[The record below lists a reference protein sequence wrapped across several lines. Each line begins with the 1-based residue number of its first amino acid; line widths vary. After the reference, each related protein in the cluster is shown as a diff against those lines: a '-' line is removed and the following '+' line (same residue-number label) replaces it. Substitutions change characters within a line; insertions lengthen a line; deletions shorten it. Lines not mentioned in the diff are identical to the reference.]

1 MAGYI
6 WLPINTDFLPAN
18 TQLGSLGLKS
28 MAVQWNNGR
37 LAKNKTTYTILNNP
51 FESGPSKGIYRG
63 IFAGCLGSLTAGDK
77 LYVLSHGISSPGK
90 TIASHLGAT
99 RSSGLDKYYTPAEL
113 AMLMNKEELHKDF
126 VNISLYACD
135 SGVGGVDSFACRL
148 KEALKHIGY
157 SHIRVT
163 GYLGEVST
171 SYVHRYADSTQYTF
185 TSYKCKGLT
194 IPAKRLSGRASNN
207 KLTFS

>member
-6 WLPINTDFLPAN
+6 WLPVNTDFLPAN
-18 TQLGSLGLKS
+18 TQVGSLGLKS
-28 MAVQWNNGR
+28 MAAQWNSGR
-37 LAKNKTTYTILNNP
+37 LAKNKATYTILNNP
-51 FESGPSKGIYRG
+51 FESGPGKGIYRG

-90 TIASHLGAT
+90 AIASHLGAI
-99 RSSGLDKYYTPAEL
+99 RSSALGKSYTPAEL
-113 AMLMNKEELHKDF
+113 AMLMKKEELNKDF

-135 SGVGGVDSFACRL
+135 SGVGGADSLACRL

-163 GYLGEVST
+163 GYLGWIST
-171 SYVHRYADSTQYTF
+171 SYVQRYADSTQSTF
-185 TSYKCKGLT
+185 TTDNCKGLI
-194 IPAKRLSGRASNN
+194 IPAKGFSGRASNN
-207 KLTFS
+207 KVTFS

>member
-6 WLPINTDFLPAN
+6 WLPVHTDFLPAN
-18 TQLGSLGLKS
+18 IQVGSLGLKS
-28 MAVQWNNGR
+28 MAAQWNSGR

-63 IFAGCLGSLTAGDK
+63 VFGGCLGSLTAGDK
-77 LYVLSHGISSPGK
+77 LYILLHGISSPGK

-99 RSSGLDKYYTPAEL
+99 RSSALGKSYTPAGL
-113 AMLMNKEELHKDF
+113 AMLMKKEELHKDF

-135 SGVGGVDSFACRL
+135 SGVGGGDSFACRL

-185 TSYKCKGLT
+185 TSDKCKGLT
-194 IPAKRLSGRASNN
+194 IPAKGFSERASNS
-207 KLTFS
+207 KVTFS